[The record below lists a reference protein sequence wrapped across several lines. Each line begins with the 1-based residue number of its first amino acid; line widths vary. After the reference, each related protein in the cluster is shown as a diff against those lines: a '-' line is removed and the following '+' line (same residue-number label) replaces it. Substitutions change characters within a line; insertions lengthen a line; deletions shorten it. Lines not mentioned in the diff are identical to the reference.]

1 MAQLSSETSGA
12 GTGYEAPALTIHGSV
27 AELTGA
33 ALAGPVIDN
42 NFAAGQSIVH
52 NTSL

>member
-1 MAQLSSETSGA
+1 MAQMYSETGGA
-12 GTGYEAPALTIHGSV
+12 GSGYEAPALTIHGSV

-33 ALAGPVIDN
+33 ALAGPIIDN
-42 NFAAGQSIVH
+42 NFAAGQSIIH

>member
-1 MAQLSSETSGA
+1 MYSKTDGVVA
-12 GTGYEAPALTIHGSV
+12 GYEAPALTIHGSV

-33 ALAGPVIDN
+33 ALVGPVVDN
-42 NFAAGQSIVH
+42 NFAAGRLIIG